1 MKNKRFASIHGEQK
15 KKNHNTPVRTQQ
27 TESMYSLH
35 METMTWLFTHWFN
48 DIHFLLMAMLKM
60 WMPDVEPTAQKQQ
73 TLEGL

>member
-1 MKNKRFASIHGEQK
+1 MESK

-60 WMPDVEPTAQKQQ
+60 WMPDVEPTAQKRQ